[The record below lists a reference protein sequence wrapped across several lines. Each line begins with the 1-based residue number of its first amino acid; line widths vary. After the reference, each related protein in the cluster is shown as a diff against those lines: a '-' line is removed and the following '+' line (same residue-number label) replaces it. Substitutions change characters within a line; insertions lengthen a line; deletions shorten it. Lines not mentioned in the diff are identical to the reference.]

1 MFSLGDSME
10 IEISPATPEK
20 EWSPGPEVNSDFFYS
35 KHLVFIIH
43 DYSRLLMIM
52 TMVKTTLDY

>member
-1 MFSLGDSME
+1 ME